1 MLGMLPGESQ
11 RHFHDLRVKTMQ
23 RFLMIVTAIFAAL
36 LINCATPPP
45 EPQPGMVII
54 QHNRD
59 GELQVA
65 GDVNWNSYT
74 KVILHTAPVEFRENW
89 VRDHERING
98 KPFREEDLERL
109 KKGVSDQFN
118 KVMYKAL
125 SERGGYDMTSGS
137 GAGVMLFSPSIVD
150 LDIKDPGVAQAAL
163 VESVVN
169 SRGSMTIEL
178 VITDSESGELMAA
191 AWQQQS
197 DPHAGDL
204 DSTTSVSNTL
214 AFRRMMESHAD
225 WLLKGLDKA
234 K

>member
-1 MLGMLPGESQ
+1 MNRIFTISAAVFTTML
-11 RHFHDLRVKTMQ
+11 
-23 RFLMIVTAIFAAL
+23 FA
-36 LINCATPPP
+36 CAGPAP
-45 EPQPGMVII
+45 EPQPGMEVV
-54 QHNRD
+54 QYGH
-59 GELQVA
+59 GEEMQAAA
-65 GDVNWNSYT
+65 GVDWSNYT

-98 KPFREEDLERL
+98 KPFREEDLERM

-125 SERGGYDMTSGS
+125 SEQGGYDMSNESDG
-137 GAGVMLFSPSIVD
+137 GVMLFSPSIVD
-150 LDIKDPGVAQAAL
+150 LDITNPGLGQAAM

-169 SRGSMTIEL
+169 TRGSMTIEL
-178 VITDSESGELMAA
+178 VITDSVSGELLAA

-197 DPHAGDL
+197 DPHEGDL

>member
-1 MLGMLPGESQ
+1 
-11 RHFHDLRVKTMQ
+11 MQ
-23 RFLMIVTAIFAAL
+23 RFSLIITAVFVAL
-36 LINCATPPP
+36 LMACAGPAP
-45 EPQPGMVII
+45 EPQPGMEVV
-54 QHNRD
+54 QYGH
-59 GELQVA
+59 GEEMQAAA
-65 GDVNWNSYT
+65 GVDWNSYT

-89 VRDHERING
+89 VSDQERING

-109 KKGVSDQFN
+109 KKGVSDQFD

-125 SERGGYDMTSGS
+125 SERGGYDMTRES

-150 LDIKDPGVAQAAL
+150 LDIRDHGLGQAAM
-163 VESVVN
+163 VESAVY

-178 VITDSESGELMAA
+178 VITDAESGELLVAA
-191 AWQQQS
+191 RQQQS
-197 DPHAGDL
+197 DPHEGDL

-214 AFRRMMESHAD
+214 AFRRMMESHAG

>member
-1 MLGMLPGESQ
+1 
-11 RHFHDLRVKTMQ
+11 MQ
-23 RFLMIVTAIFAAL
+23 RFLMIVTAIFSTL
-36 LINCATPPP
+36 LMACAGPAT
-45 EPQPGMVII
+45 EPQPGMEII
-54 QHNRD
+54 QYDRD
-59 GELQVA
+59 GEMQVA
-65 GDVNWNSYT
+65 SDVDWNSYT

-118 KVMYKAL
+118 KVMYKAF
-125 SERGGYDMTSGS
+125 SGEGGYDVTGVA
-137 GAGVMLFSPSIVD
+137 GEGVMLLSPSIVN
-150 LDIKDPGVAQAAL
+150 LDIKDPGLGQAAM

-169 SRGSMTIEL
+169 SRGDMTIEL
-178 VITDSESGELMAA
+178 VITDSGSGELLAA
-191 AWQQQS
+191 AWQKQS

-204 DSTTSVSNTL
+204 DSNISVSNTL